1 MRMPD
6 IRNAKSL
13 LIMAITLSENAFPR
27 YPCKGTFTYDVASK
41 FCGQT
46 RLIAAAWQTG
56 GGGGPEI
63 PCFYGRDVIREW
75 SLTQLQI

>member
-13 LIMAITLSENAFPR
+13 VIMAITLSENAFPR

-56 GGGGPEI
+56 GEGVQKSHV
-63 PCFYGRDVIREW
+63 FTDATSYVNGR
-75 SLTQLQI
+75 